1 MIEITIQSGEEIK
14 LPITVDDAPAKA
26 WYEMSARER
35 EIERLGDKV
44 EPADFIRYITEAVK
58 AVVDIPDNLA
68 FGLPVKA
75 MLKKEWQLT
84 PEFIASVKT
93 KGVDTIEATVLNI
106 YRHLLFVTRTF
117 QTCEFPIEYDGSTW
131 QITPNLKGIAY
142 EGEFTAQETIE
153 VLRLEQ
159 MFEKE
164 LAEARKN
171 EFDFTAI
178 AAADY
183 GLTQVQMAILLRPV
197 VDGVIEPLPM
207 GEQAIERYINERVTE
222 LENIQYSVILTVRA
236 FFLSFLTAVSVL
248 LEMTKSLRGTVNTR
262 PTGLE

>member
-1 MIEITIQSGEEIK
+1 MIEITLQSGEEIR
-14 LPITVDDAPAKA
+14 LPITVDDVPAKA

-35 EIERLGDKV
+35 ELEKLGDKV
-44 EPADFIRYITEAVK
+44 EPADFIRYVTEAVN
-58 AVVDIPDNLA
+58 AVVDIPDNLS

-75 MLKKEWQLT
+75 IIKKEWQLT

-93 KGVDTIEATVLNI
+93 KGVDTIEVSVLNI
-106 YRHLLFVTRTF
+106 YRHLIFVTRTF
-117 QTCEFPIEYDGSTW
+117 DQREFPIEYDGSTW
-131 QITPNLKGIAY
+131 QITPSLKGIAY
-142 EGEFTAQETIE
+142 EGEFTAQESVE

-183 GLTQVQMAILLRPV
+183 GLSQVQMAILLRPV

-207 GEQAIERYINERVTE
+207 GEQAIERYINDRVTD
-222 LENIQYSVILTVRA
+222 LESLPYSVILSVRA
-236 FFLSFLTAVSVL
+236 FFLSFLTACSVL
-248 LEMTKSLRGTVNTR
+248 SEMKKSLKETPNT
-262 PTGLE
+262 PHTGLE

>member
-1 MIEITIQSGEEIK
+1 MIELTLQSGEEIR
-14 LPITVDDAPAKA
+14 LPITVDDVPAKA
-26 WYEMSARER
+26 WYEMAARER
-35 EIERLGDKV
+35 ELEKLGDKV
-44 EPADFIRYITEAVK
+44 EPADFIRYVTEAVK
-58 AVVDIPDNLA
+58 AVVDIPDSLA
-68 FGLPVKA
+68 FGLPIKA
-75 MLKKEWQLT
+75 TLKKEWQLT

-117 QTCEFPIEYDGSTW
+117 QPCEFPIEYDGGLW

-142 EGEFTAQETIE
+142 EGEFTSQETVE

-183 GLTQVQMAILLRPV
+183 GLSQVQLAILLRPV

-207 GEQAIERYINERVTE
+207 GEQAIERYINDRVTE
-222 LENIQYSVILTVRA
+222 LDNLPYSVILSVRA
-236 FFLSFLTAVSVL
+236 FFLSFLTAVSL
-248 LEMTKSLRGTVNTR
+248 LWATMETLKETSNTR
-262 PTGLE
+262 PTG

>member
-1 MIEITIQSGEEIK
+1 MIELTLQSGEEIR
-14 LPITVDDAPAKA
+14 LPITVDDVPAKA

-35 EIERLGDKV
+35 ELEKLGEKV
-44 EPADFIRYITEAVK
+44 EPADFIRYVTEAVK
-58 AVVDIPDNLA
+58 SVVDIPDNLA
-68 FGLPVKA
+68 FGFPVKA

-84 PEFIASVKT
+84 PEFIASVKI

-117 QTCEFPIEYDGSTW
+117 QPCEFPIEYDGSLW

-142 EGEFTAQETIE
+142 EGEFTAFETVE

-164 LAEARKN
+164 LAEARKK

-183 GLTQVQMAILLRPV
+183 GLSQVQLAILLRPV

-207 GEQAIERYINERVTE
+207 GEQAIERYINERVAE
-222 LENIQYSVILTVRA
+222 LDNLPYSVILSVRA

-248 LEMTKSLRGTVNTR
+248 LEMTKSLRETLNT
-262 PTGLE
+262 PHTGLE